1 MAANSKNNNGSDWV
15 TARHGGDGKGKMGSG
30 PAPNPVNHHGAV
42 NAKKSAGKQNDDPDT
57 DSSKNESSEA
67 GGESSDSNSGGSS
80 TIPAYTQSI
89 ADKLR
94 KEHGLTHTQSVRIAA
109 GITKKH
115 ADGHASVDAPTQM
128 AAKSAHDEMQGMLKK
143 HGSATKAAV
152 GGKK

>member
-30 PAPNPVNHHGAV
+30 SAPNPVNHHGAV
-42 NAKKSAGKQNDDPDT
+42 NAKKSAGKMNDT
-57 DSSKNESSEA
+57 DNDGDNDTNESPQEEQHE
-67 GGESSDSNSGGSS
+67 GGGSS
-80 TIPAYTQSI
+80 IPAYTQSI

-94 KEHGLTHTQSVRIAA
+94 KDHGLTHTHSVRIAA

-128 AAKSAHDEMQGMLKK
+128 AAKSAHDELQGALKK

>member
-42 NAKKSAGKQNDDPDT
+42 NGKKSAGKMNDT
-57 DSSKNESSEA
+57 DNDGDSNESGVEESSEA
-67 GGESSDSNSGGSS
+67 SKGGSS

-94 KEHGLTHTQSVRIAA
+94 KEHGLTHTHSVRIAA

-115 ADGHASVDAPTQM
+115 ADGHASVDSKTQM
-128 AAKSAHDEMQGMLKK
+128 AAKAAHDELQGALKK

-152 GGKK
+152 GGSK